1 MSNAQD
7 RLHTAMKYALE
18 HRPTVGGF
26 PFLAEC
32 LRQAG
37 VEKNV
42 WTLPAAQSLYV
53 MKDGM
58 VVQMGAPLVSG
69 MTEVPAFSE
78 SALVAALCADQAGQS
93 TFPEFLRAAWLAGV
107 VGYEVDFVARR
118 VSYFGARRE
127 TYHESYPAVVMEGVR
142 F

>member
-69 MTEVPAFSE
+69 MTDSGF
-78 SALVAALCADQAGQS
+78 
-93 TFPEFLRAAWLAGV
+93 F
-107 VGYEVDFVARR
+107 
-118 VSYFGARRE
+118 
-127 TYHESYPAVVMEGVR
+127 
-142 F
+142 